1 MLILCALA
9 STLAST
15 PWPLPLNLTLMGDA
29 TSVASILPSFIFTCL
44 VGTGCATAT
53 CKTHTI
59 VTSAFARFEQR
70 LRPPSSSPPL
80 PPAAASA
87 GVLTSVSV
95 CFASSDDTLG
105 PNTDESY
112 SLVAPNDGVG
122 SLNATT
128 MFGAL
133 RGLETLAQLL
143 DLYGVATTARQISHA
158 PIHVSDAPRFS
169 YRGLLIDSGRH
180 FLPVASIKAV
190 IDAMAYNKLNVLHW
204 HIVDAS
210 AFPCGS
216 VAFPEL
222 AAEGAYDP
230 SAIYS
235 VADLADVVA
244 YAKARAVRVLPEW
257 DVPGHG
263 RWGAVPGIMGCSDV
277 LDPTADKTY
286 EFLATFLGEMAGIFT
301 EQWMFLGG
309 DEVDSTCWDQNP
321 TIAAWL
327 RDHAM
332 NSSQLQ
338 QYFWRQL
345 EARVLPG
352 LNKTIGVWEADGLQ
366 ISLDSLAQGMF
377 VNVYQ
382 GLETSNKTV
391 WANKMTVLSI
401 AGDWWYLDQLG
412 CGGYHQSGWTC
423 TYDVLAPP
431 SFNYGP
437 EQLTLMKGGETAMW
451 GEGINKDNAAQYIWR
466 GAAAAAER
474 LWSAQ
479 ARTPSHSQATER
491 FQEHLCRL
499 AMLGV
504 RAGPIGP
511 NFCPADAQAPM
522 AAAALTALNALASSS
537 ETETV
542 ALSRAQF
549 EAVRSALQLA
559 AASGF

>member
-1 MLILCALA
+1 
-9 STLAST
+9 
-15 PWPLPLNLTLMGDA
+15 
-29 TSVASILPSFIFTCL
+29 
-44 VGTGCATAT
+44 
-53 CKTHTI
+53 
-59 VTSAFARFEQR
+59 
-70 LRPPSSSPPL
+70 
-80 PPAAASA
+80 
-87 GVLTSVSV
+87 
-95 CFASSDDTLG
+95 
-105 PNTDESY
+105 
-112 SLVAPNDGVG
+112 VG

-158 PIHVSDAPRFS
+158 PVHVSDAPRFS

-222 AAEGAYDP
+222 AAQGAYDP

-235 VADLADVVA
+235 VEDLADVVA

-286 EFLATFLGEMAGIFT
+286 EFLATFLGEMAGIF
-301 EQWMFLGG
+301 EEKWMFLGG

-321 TIAAWL
+321 KIAAWL

-391 WANKMTVLSI
+391 WANKTTVLSI

-423 TYDVLAPP
+423 TYDVDLAPP

-437 EQLTLMKGGETAMW
+437 EQLALMKGGETAMW